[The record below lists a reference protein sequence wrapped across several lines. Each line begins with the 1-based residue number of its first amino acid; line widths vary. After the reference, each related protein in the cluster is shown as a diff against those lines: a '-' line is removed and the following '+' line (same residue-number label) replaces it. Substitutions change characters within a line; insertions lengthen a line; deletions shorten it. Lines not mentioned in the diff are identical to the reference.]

1 MADEQKSSSQNS
13 RLDAGSPQS
22 SSFQIV
28 CLTLFPE
35 LFPGPLGASVTGT
48 ALEKGLINLNVLNLR
63 DFAEDKHRSVDDT
76 PAGGGPGMVLRA
88 DVTAKAI
95 DAGLEL
101 CPNARRI
108 YLSPRG
114 RPLTQKL
121 ARELSEEE
129 GLLLLCG
136 RFEGLDERV
145 IEARS
150 LEEISIGDFV
160 MTGGEMAAYC
170 LADAVVR
177 LRDGVV
183 GAATSLMNES
193 FEDGLLEHPHYT
205 RPREF
210 EGRFIPD
217 VLLEGN
223 HEKIREWRQK
233 KSVELT
239 KARRPDLL
247 DQK

>member
-1 MADEQKSSSQNS
+1 MADEQSGFSQNVQS
-13 RLDAGSPQS
+13 DEGAVKS

-35 LFPGPLGASVTGT
+35 LFPGPLGTSVTGA
-48 ALEKGLINLNVLNLR
+48 ALEKGLINLDVLNLR

-88 DVTAKAI
+88 DVTARAI

-114 RPLTQKL
+114 KPLTQNL

-150 LEEISIGDFV
+150 LEEISVGDFV
-160 MTGGEMAAYC
+160 MTGGEMAAFC

-183 GAATSLMNES
+183 GDASSLMNES
-193 FEDGLLEHPHYT
+193 FDNGLLEYPQYT
-205 RPREF
+205 RPRDF

-223 HEKIREWRQK
+223 HEKIREWRRAQ
-233 KSVELT
+233 SVELT
-239 KARRPDLL
+239 IARRPDLL
-247 DQK
+247 EN